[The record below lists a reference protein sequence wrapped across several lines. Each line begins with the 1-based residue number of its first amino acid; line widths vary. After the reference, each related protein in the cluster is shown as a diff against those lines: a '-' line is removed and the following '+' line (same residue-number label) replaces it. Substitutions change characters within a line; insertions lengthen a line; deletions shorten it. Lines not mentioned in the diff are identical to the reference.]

1 MQTGHID
8 GMYAKFI
15 EQFEGDLKYAL
26 ECAGIF
32 HSRTFYNFVNSLLYF
47 PIVFVHIIGL
57 REKLLEGIPMKLL
70 GKDESNC
77 FEDALSIPLA
87 GPR

>member
-15 EQFEGDLKYAL
+15 EQFEGEKYAL

-57 REKLLEGIPMKLL
+57 RENITGRNP
-70 GKDESNC
+70 DET
-77 FEDALSIPLA
+77 FRERFLIVLKML
-87 GPR
+87 